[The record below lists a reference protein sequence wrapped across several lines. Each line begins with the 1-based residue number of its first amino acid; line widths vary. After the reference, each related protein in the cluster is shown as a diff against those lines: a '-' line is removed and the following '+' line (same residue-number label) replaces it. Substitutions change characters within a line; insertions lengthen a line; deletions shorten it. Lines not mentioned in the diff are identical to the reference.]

1 MWSGFLRMKISF
13 MLRIESLP
21 SQMSSRSKLNLPWP
35 ILRVYIAN
43 AGEEKL
49 AGNRHLDRIRTHA
62 AAEQAEVVVISAR
75 IEEEIAR
82 LATGDRAA
90 FLREMGFERSGLDRV
105 IRAGYR
111 LLGLHTFFSTSPK
124 EVRAWT
130 IPLGT
135 RAPQAAGKI
144 HTDFERGFIRVE
156 TISCDD
162 FLHFCGE
169 QGAKEAGRLRLEGR
183 DYVVQ
188 DGDIMKFRFNV

>member
-1 MWSGFLRMKISF
+1 M
-13 MLRIESLP
+13 
-21 SQMSSRSKLNLPWP
+21 
-35 ILRVYIAN
+35 
-43 AGEEKL
+43 
-49 AGNRHLDRIRTHA
+49 
-62 AAEQAEVVVISAR
+62 
-75 IEEEIAR
+75 
-82 LATGDRAA
+82 
-90 FLREMGFERSGLDRV
+90 EMGLERSGLDQV
-105 IRAGYR
+105 IGAGYR

-135 RAPQAAGKI
+135 RAPKAAGKI

-162 FLHFCGE
+162 FLHCLGE

>member
-1 MWSGFLRMKISF
+1 L
-13 MLRIESLP
+13 
-21 SQMSSRSKLNLPWP
+21 
-35 ILRVYIAN
+35 
-43 AGEEKL
+43 
-49 AGNRHLDRIRTHA
+49 
-62 AAEQAEVVVISAR
+62 VVVSAR
-75 IEEEIAR
+75 IEEEIAC
-82 LATGDRAA
+82 LAPGDRAT
-90 FLREMGFERSGLDRV
+90 FLREMGLERSGLDRV
-105 IRAGYR
+105 IEAGYR

-162 FLHFCGE
+162 FLHCLGE

-188 DGDIMKFRFNV
+188 DGDIMKFRFNL